1 MFNCVFPIVNARDS
15 WKMSCVKTLKGQ
27 GHSLITFFEVTPR
40 FCFLCE
46 LAKKWA
52 KSPKYKNRKK
62 TKAKSYLLR
71 FLSWARV
78 TIQLPPSCLMSY
90 WEGEMPAE
98 RCVRL
103 KRLVCLYLSKIKY
116 IDPQNTADVYM
127 PRYSKNFNLKR
138 IRYCYIGLLKLTIHL
153 SESV

>member
-1 MFNCVFPIVNARDS
+1 MAFETAKKILTQNYEMFNCVFPIVNARDS
-15 WKMSCVKTLKGQ
+15 WKMSWVKTLKGQ

-78 TIQLPPSCLMSY
+78 TIQLPPSCLMSFLLRRRDAC
-90 WEGEMPAE
+90 WKMRASETT
-98 RCVRL
+98 
-103 KRLVCLYLSKIKY
+103 CLFVSKQ
-116 IDPQNTADVYM
+116 D
-127 PRYSKNFNLKR
+127 
-138 IRYCYIGLLKLTIHL
+138 
-153 SESV
+153 